1 MSPHLLKKYRALPS
15 HFEKKG
21 HQECSM
27 DKDYFNILIV
37 GHTTFG
43 VRNLRI
49 KKETFKILIFLLA
62 FFQLTVTFCLCDYIQ
77 VKKKNFLL
85 NQLRHESLIQKAHIQ
100 LFSTKVE
107 KLERHLTKL
116 KDFDQKIRTIANLGG
131 GHEATPFIG
140 MGGSPFPVITWKLK
154 EEPKRSE

>member
-1 MSPHLLKKYRALPS
+1 MSPHLRKKYRALPS
-15 HFEKKG
+15 HFRKTG

-43 VRNLRI
+43 IRNLRI
-49 KKETFKILIFLLA
+49 KKETFKILIYLLA
-62 FFQLTVTFCLCDYIQ
+62 FFQLAVTFCLCDYIQ
-77 VKKKNFLL
+77 VKKKSILL

-107 KLERHLTKL
+107 ELERHLTKL
-116 KDFDQKIRTIANLGG
+116 KDFDQTIRSIANLGR
-131 GHEATPFIG
+131 GHEATPLIG
-140 MGGSPFPVITWKLK
+140 MGGSPSPVIAWKLK

>member
-1 MSPHLLKKYRALPS
+1 
-15 HFEKKG
+15 
-21 HQECSM
+21 M

-43 VRNLRI
+43 IRNLRI

-62 FFQLTVTFCLCDYIQ
+62 FFQLAVTFCLCDYIQ
-77 VKKKNFLL
+77 VKKKNSLL
-85 NQLRHESLIQKAHIQ
+85 NQLRHESLVQKAHIQ

-107 KLERHLTKL
+107 ELERHLVKL
-116 KDFDQKIRTIANLGG
+116 KDFDQKIRIIANLGRS
-131 GHEATPFIG
+131 HEETPFIG
-140 MGGSPFPVITWKLK
+140 MGGPPSPVITRKLK